1 MFFFLAKVLKNTILF
16 REYSP
21 HRRGGLKRRKVFRFF
36 CLLICLGSAEESS
49 LLFIFY

>member
-21 HRRGGLKRRKVFRFF
+21 HRRGGLKRRKVVRFF
-36 CLLICLGSAEESS
+36 LPFNLSGKC
-49 LLFIFY
+49 